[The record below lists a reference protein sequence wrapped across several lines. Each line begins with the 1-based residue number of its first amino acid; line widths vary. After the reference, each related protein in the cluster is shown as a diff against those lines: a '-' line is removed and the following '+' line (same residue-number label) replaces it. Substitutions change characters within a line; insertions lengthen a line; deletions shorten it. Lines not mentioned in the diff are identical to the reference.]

1 MLEFREIKIE
11 DKEKCETYLRKNLSY
26 FCEHSFVDIFIW
38 STHYKTQV
46 AFTNEF
52 MFIKL
57 SSYPGRFISYL
68 APIGAGNLHDAISLI
83 EADCKQ
89 DNNELLILSIDE
101 NMKTILEQMDKFQ
114 FEELRDSEDYIYDA
128 EKMIT
133 LSGKKLHSKRNFINR
148 FMLENEGRWKYE
160 NMTAQNIDVAREYH
174 IRWCKQNGCDDDESF
189 QGESC
194 AIEKAFKNFDALS
207 LKGGILKLDDV
218 AIAFTLGSR
227 ANDEMFV
234 IQIEKADSTVPGA
247 YPMINNQ
254 FAKANCTDVKYINR
268 EEDMG
273 LEGLR
278 KAKLSYKPVFLA
290 IKYEARY
297 K

>member
-1 MLEFREIKIE
+1 MLEFRELRIE
-11 DKEKCETYLRKNLSY
+11 DKDRCEIYLRKKTSY

-38 STHYKTQV
+38 SNHYKTQV
-46 AFTNEF
+46 AFTDDF

-68 APIGAGNLHDAISLI
+68 APIGDGNLEQAVSLI
-83 EADCKQ
+83 EQDCAR

-101 NMKTILEQMDKFQ
+101 SMKDKLENMDKFR
-114 FEELRDSEDYIYDA
+114 FEELRDTEDYIYDA

-148 FMLENEGRWKYE
+148 FMLENDGRWQYE
-160 NMTAQNIDVAREYH
+160 NMNIDNIDVAREYH

-194 AIEKAFKNFDALS
+194 AIEKAFKNFNELG
-207 LKGGILKLDDV
+207 LKGGILKLDGT

-234 IQIEKADSTVPGA
+234 IQIEKADSTIPGA

-278 KAKLSYKPVFLA
+278 KAKLSYRPLFLA
-290 IKYEARY
+290 VKYEARY